1 MTIRLY
7 SDDSY
12 LAEFEAEV
20 IQLEK
25 IEGRAAVIL
34 DRTAF
39 YPESGGQPA
48 DRGQIGSLEVI
59 DVREVEGEILHFIRG
74 GSPGRVGACPC
85 RIDRHRRFDHMQQHT
100 GQHILSQAFLR
111 RAGAV
116 TVSFHLGTDSST
128 IDLSVGSLDRQ
139 ILYSV
144 EDLANRV
151 VYDNHLVQVR
161 RIDSAEQDRLPIRRK
176 SERTGTIRIVEIED
190 FDISPCGGTHCR
202 RTGEVG
208 IIKIRRWEK
217 VRKQVRV
224 EFFCGQRALEDY
236 RRKNRILF
244 EASRFFS
251 VGEDDVMDAIRR
263 SRESQKA
270 LAKQLEKQKEL
281 LLESQAADLV
291 SEARKINGIVT
302 IAHVFE
308 QEDLRTLNKLASALL
323 SKGGQIVLLAARRE
337 RPCLLFAREPALE
350 GFDMNDWI
358 RKYAPRIE
366 GKGGGNALRAQAV
379 GTQAATIDEVL
390 QQVLKEIPA

>member
-190 FDISPCGGTHCR
+190 FDISPCGGTHWESSKSGGGKKYADR
-202 RTGEVG
+202 SASNSTAGSG
-208 IIKIRRWEK
+208 RWK
-217 VRKQVRV
+217 TTAGKT
-224 EFFCGQRALEDY
+224 A
-236 RRKNRILF
+236 
-244 EASRFFS
+244 
-251 VGEDDVMDAIRR
+251 
-263 SRESQKA
+263 
-270 LAKQLEKQKEL
+270 
-281 LLESQAADLV
+281 
-291 SEARKINGIVT
+291 
-302 IAHVFE
+302 
-308 QEDLRTLNKLASALL
+308 
-323 SKGGQIVLLAARRE
+323 
-337 RPCLLFAREPALE
+337 PCLKPPVFSR
-350 GFDMNDWI
+350 
-358 RKYAPRIE
+358 
-366 GKGGGNALRAQAV
+366 
-379 GTQAATIDEVL
+379 
-390 QQVLKEIPA
+390 